1 MLNIGLKYQL
11 GRETWHE
18 KYIHPQDYFWSDP
31 DSSNNGKFYEV
42 TDEPFHNNPSELI
55 PISKRYQLSNIVTD
69 VTHTISKERFR
80 CAYSYW
86 KSTENYVCLTAY
98 WLKGVLSQE
107 LVLCGDIPI
116 KPEGNQIIRITL
128 KDEFAELTMNW
139 VGWGKN
145 GDEFG
150 VNIKDSTNSV

>member
-1 MLNIGLKYQL
+1 M
-11 GRETWHE
+11 
-18 KYIHPQDYFWSDP
+18 
-31 DSSNNGKFYEV
+31 
-42 TDEPFHNNPSELI
+42 
-55 PISKRYQLSNIVTD
+55 
-69 VTHTISKERFR
+69 
-80 CAYSYW
+80 
-86 KSTENYVCLTAY
+86 
-98 WLKGVLSQE
+98 LSQE